1 MRAINSLF
9 GCLLACSLPAAS
21 QNVMTSSPYS
31 MFGVGEITSGLYG
44 AQAAMGGTSY
54 GLRESTSVNLENP
67 AALTALD
74 TCRLFAEV
82 SAFIRGEAYRSGGKS
97 NRTFTG
103 NASAF
108 SLAGRLMPGWYA
120 AASVTPYSVVGYS
133 FHSDQPLEG
142 APEATYTSTFQ
153 GSGGLSKATLSQAV
167 RWSPAFS
174 IGVNLSYVFGSIVR
188 KESQEGMSVSRETHA
203 QTFYADFGVQY
214 TRRFRSDLALI
225 VGAVYGYR
233 QKLKGKNTVTVT
245 GDYADEASRLKT
257 DLQYLPRFGG
267 IGGALRYKKWTY
279 ALDYTFRQYGCLHSG
294 ESRIAFRN
302 AHEVRAGLC
311 YFPDGFASGS
321 YWRRV
326 SYKGGVNLSTPYLS
340 ENKRSG
346 VGLRISLG
354 LGFPVLNGRVHVAAF
369 HDRVQWEGSTFRR
382 QVTGMTV
389 TYTISERFYQ
399 VKL

>member
-1 MRAINSLF
+1 MKAIKYLP
-9 GCLLACSLPAAS
+9 GCLLLLTLPAPS

-54 GLRESTSVNLENP
+54 GLRESSTINLENP

-74 TCRLFAEV
+74 TCRLFAEA
-82 SAFIRGEAYRSGGKS
+82 SAFIRSEAYRSGGKS

-103 NASAF
+103 NFSAF
-108 SLAGRLMPGWYA
+108 SLAGRLLPGWYA
-120 AASVTPYSVVGYS
+120 AASVTPYSVVGYY
-133 FHSDQPLEG
+133 FNSDQPLEG
-142 APEATYTSTFQ
+142 APQATYTSTFQ

-167 RWSPAFS
+167 RLAPGLSVGA
-174 IGVNLSYVFGSIVR
+174 NLSYVFGSILR
-188 KESQEGMSVSRETHA
+188 QESQDGMSVSQETYA
-203 QTFYADFGVQY
+203 QTCYVDFGIQY
-214 TRRFRSDLALI
+214 SRRFRSDLALTI
-225 VGAVYGYR
+225 GAVYGYR
-233 QKLKGKNTVTVT
+233 QKLTGKNTVTVT
-245 GDYADEASRLKT
+245 GDYADEVSRLKN
-257 DLQYLPRFGG
+257 DIQYLPQSGG
-267 IGGALRYKKWTY
+267 IGGALAYKKWTY
-279 ALDYTFRQYGCLHSG
+279 AFDYTFSQYGSLHSG
-294 ESRIAFRN
+294 ESQIAFRN
-302 AHEVRAGLC
+302 AHEVRTGVC

-326 SYKGGVNLSTPYLS
+326 SYKAGVNLSTPYLS

-346 VGLRISLG
+346 LGLRLSLG
-354 LGFPVLNGRVHVAAF
+354 FGFPVLNGRIHVAGF
-369 HDRVQWEGSTFRR
+369 HDRMQWEGSTFRK